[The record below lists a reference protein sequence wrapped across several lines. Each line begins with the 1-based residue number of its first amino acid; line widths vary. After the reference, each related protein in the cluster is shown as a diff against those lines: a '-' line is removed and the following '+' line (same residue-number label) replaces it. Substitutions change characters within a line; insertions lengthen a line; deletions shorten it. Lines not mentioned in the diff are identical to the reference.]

1 MSLDIRLD
9 AMRAE
14 LDGAVS
20 RDTFWAKLKA
30 RIAILEEDR
39 AVLDLSPAASRCNL
53 AGVVHGGES
62 AAMLDQACGLAA
74 NATAEGRWVTGKAE
88 LVYRAPVPGQTVI
101 ICEARVTH
109 RTGRQARVEGIVQAV
124 DDDTALVTA
133 RMTFIRLRE
142 QN

>member
-1 MSLDIRLD
+1 MSLDTRLD

-14 LDGAVS
+14 LGRAVN
-20 RDTFWAKLKA
+20 RDTFWAKLQA
-30 RIAILEEDR
+30 RIATLEEDH
-39 AVLDLSPAASRCNL
+39 AMLELAPAPSRCNL

-88 LVYRAPVPGQTVI
+88 LSYRAPVPGQTEI
-101 ICEARVTH
+101 ICEARVTR
-109 RTGRQARVEGIVQAV
+109 RTDRQAMVEATVRTV
-124 DDDTALVTA
+124 DDATALVTA

-142 QN
+142 QT